1 MLASGRRVE
10 DALWVDVPRQDAEA
24 VEEMKTRGLSVT
36 SLDQASVA
44 EFRRV
49 ADELTASMRG
59 DMVPSD
65 VYDLALRERN
75 SFRGL

>member
-1 MLASGRRVE
+1 
-10 DALWVDVPRQDAEA
+10 
-24 VEEMKTRGLSVT
+24 MKSRGLSIT
-36 SLDQASVA
+36 TLDTESMN

-59 DMVPSD
+59 NTVPSD
-65 VYDLALRERN
+65 VFDLALRERN